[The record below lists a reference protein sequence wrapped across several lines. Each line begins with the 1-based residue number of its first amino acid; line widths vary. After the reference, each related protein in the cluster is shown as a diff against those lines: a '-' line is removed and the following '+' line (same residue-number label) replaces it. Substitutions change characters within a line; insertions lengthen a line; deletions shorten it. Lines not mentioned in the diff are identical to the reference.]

1 MLYQV
6 IHSNYNIQI
15 AKLQRM
21 FITKVNYL
29 KKIYIISSFQSK
41 QIFLLRKFKII
52 KPFKLYTITKP
63 SYNLSN
69 YIQFVHDYII
79 LRIYWFF
86 PDEISKILLHY
97 MEALLFTQSKT
108 T

>member
-63 SYNLSN
+63 S
-69 YIQFVHDYII
+69 
-79 LRIYWFF
+79 
-86 PDEISKILLHY
+86 
-97 MEALLFTQSKT
+97 
-108 T
+108 